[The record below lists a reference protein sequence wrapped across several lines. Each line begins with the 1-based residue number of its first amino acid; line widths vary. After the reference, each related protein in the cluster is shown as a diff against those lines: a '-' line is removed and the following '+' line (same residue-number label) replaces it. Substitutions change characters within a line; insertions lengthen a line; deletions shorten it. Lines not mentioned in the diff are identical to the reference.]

1 MTEALVASYWPL
13 ITWIGLGMIGCR
25 WLPGMI
31 PYWLGRGL
39 YWLGVPIEVFS
50 LVRQTDFSQMIGLVP
65 VFALSTLAVG
75 FFVAQLSY
83 PLQRRWFIPQW
94 LIVNPTQASLFLPI
108 AEDRAY
114 RGSYLLASVLGNT
127 GFVGLAIAIQ
137 VMSPEHLGWAV
148 FFAVTQN
155 VIGTYGCGVLIASY
169 YGRATQGW
177 TQVKDLLTVPS
188 LWAFLLSMALR
199 PVEFPTGLETAL
211 NTEVNLVI
219 PLAFI
224 LIGIR
229 LRQLPNWQSLKLA
242 LLPTLIKVLILPL
255 LMGGLAWGVG
265 LHREAIFALVLMAGT
280 PTAFA
285 ALILAEE
292 YELNRD
298 ITTSSIALSTIGIL
312 ALLPLWL
319 LILEKT

>member
-1 MTEALVASYWPL
+1 MTDALVASYLPL
-13 ITWIGLGMIGCR
+13 IVWIGLGIFVCR
-25 WLPGMI
+25 WLPPMI

-39 YWLGVPIEVFS
+39 YWVGVPLEVFA
-50 LVRQTDFSQMIGLVP
+50 LTRQTDFSQMIGLVP
-65 VFALSTLAVG
+65 VFALGTLAIG
-75 FFVAQLSY
+75 FVIAQASY
-83 PLQRRWFIPQW
+83 SLQRRWFIPQW
-94 LIVNPTQASLFLPI
+94 ITVNSTQANLFLPV

-137 VMSPEHLGWAV
+137 VMSPDYLAWAV

-155 VIGTYGCGVLIASY
+155 VIGTYGCGVLMASY

-177 TQVKDLLTVPS
+177 TQLKDLVTVPS
-188 LWAFLLSMALR
+188 LWAFLVSLSLR
-199 PVEFPTGLETAL
+199 AVEFPTGLEFAL
-211 NTEVNLVI
+211 KTEVSLVI
-219 PLAFI
+219 PLAFV

-229 LRQLPNWQSLKLA
+229 LSQLPSWQSLRLA
-242 LLPTLIKVLILPL
+242 LLPTLIKTLILPVV
-255 LMGGLAWGVG
+255 MGGLAWGFG
-265 LHREAIFALVLMAGT
+265 LPAQAIFAIVLMAGT

-298 ITTSSIALSTIGIL
+298 ITTSSIALSTMGIL

-319 LILEKT
+319 LII